1 MASNDYHFI
10 TTWRVTATLQE
21 VNDILGNAL
30 DLPRWWPSVYIDVK
44 ELSSDDE
51 RGIGK
56 VIDLHTKGFLP
67 YTLRWQFRVTE
78 SRAPYGFTLEAWGD
92 FVGRGNWTF
101 EPIGDEV
108 IITYDWNIR
117 ADKPLL
123 RHLSF
128 LMKPFFSA
136 NHRWA
141 MQKGL
146 ESLRIELARRQART
160 PIERA
165 LIPLPPA
172 RSTTSPAALTLGA
185 FSAIGLWLIV
195 SRLLKLLQQNQI
207 NTHHAIHQ

>member
-44 ELSSDDE
+44 ELVPGDE
-51 RGIGK
+51 HGRGK
-56 VIDLHTKGFLP
+56 VIDLCTKGFLP

-78 SRAPYGFTLEAWGD
+78 SRYPHGFTLEAWGD
-92 FVGRGNWTF
+92 FVGRGSWTF
-101 EPIGDEV
+101 EPDGDEV
-108 IITYDWNIR
+108 IITYDWAVR

-123 RHLSF
+123 RNLSF
-128 LMKPFFSA
+128 VMKPFFSA

-146 ESLRIELARRQART
+146 ESLQIELARRHAHT
-160 PIERA
+160 PEERA
-165 LIPLPPA
+165 LIPAPPA
-172 RSTTSPAALTLGA
+172 RTTTSPLPLAFGTVTILAGALL
-185 FSAIGLWLIV
+185 LERQL
-195 SRLLKLLQQNQI
+195 SR
-207 NTHHAIHQ
+207 ARG

>member
-21 VNDILGNAL
+21 INDILGNAL
-30 DLPRWWPSVYIDVK
+30 DLPRWWPSVYIDMQ
-44 ELSSDDE
+44 ELARGDE
-51 RGIGK
+51 RGIGR
-56 VIDLHTKGFLP
+56 VIDLYTKGFLP

-78 SRAPYGFTLEAWGD
+78 SRAPHGFTLEAWGD
-92 FVGRGNWTF
+92 FVGRGIWTF

-108 IITYDWNIR
+108 VITYDWSIR

-123 RHLSF
+123 RNLSF

-141 MQKGL
+141 MQQGL
-146 ESLRIELARRQART
+146 ESLQIELARRHAHT
-160 PIERA
+160 PEERA

-172 RSTTSPAALTLGA
+172 RTTTSPLPLALGALTTFAGA
-185 FSAIGLWLIV
+185 LLVARQL
-195 SRLLKLLQQNQI
+195 SR
-207 NTHHAIHQ
+207 TRG

>member
-10 TTWRVTATLQE
+10 TTWRVKATLQE
-21 VNDILGNAL
+21 VNDIIGNAP
-30 DLPRWWPSVYIDVK
+30 DLPRWWPSVYIDVR
-44 ELSSDDE
+44 EIEPGDE

-56 VIDLHTKGFLP
+56 VIDLYTKGFLP

-78 SRAPYGFTLEAWGD
+78 SRRPYGFTLEAWGD
-92 FVGRGNWTF
+92 FVGRGIWTF
-101 EPIGDEV
+101 EPAGDEV
-108 IITYDWNIR
+108 VITYDWKIR

-146 ESLRIELARRQART
+146 ESLQLELARRHALT
-160 PIERA
+160 PEERA
-165 LIPLPPA
+165 LIPAPPA
-172 RSTTSPAALTLGA
+172 RTTTSPVPLALGTL
-185 FSAIGLWLIV
+185 SAIGLAVIV
-195 SRLLKLLQQNQI
+195 GLALLRVQR
-207 NTHHAIHQ
+207 